1 MKKDK
6 KDKIDL
12 GYDTSKI
19 IFSIGTVVGLFD
31 SDGSFRIRIRKS
43 NEVLRRYALELV
55 FTQQEENRDIA
66 DSLVKTIGFGRIYL
80 TPTKGNRKPSVSLVL
95 NFLTSVKESLC
106 RNWLDP
112 FPPLAAG
119 KRRDYL
125 ISKILSDHQRKK
137 YTSFSEFDSN
147 VDLKRKNVS
156 ISVAEFRNLTP
167 VERRKAGTIAC
178 LYLKSN
184 LSPSI
189 NKPAKVAF
197 VYSSL
202 KGAIAR
208 DASFFHIKK

>member
-80 TPTKGNRKPSVSLVL
+80 TPTK
-95 NFLTSVKESLC
+95 
-106 RNWLDP
+106 
-112 FPPLAAG
+112 
-119 KRRDYL
+119 
-125 ISKILSDHQRKK
+125 
-137 YTSFSEFDSN
+137 
-147 VDLKRKNVS
+147 
-156 ISVAEFRNLTP
+156 
-167 VERRKAGTIAC
+167 
-178 LYLKSN
+178 
-184 LSPSI
+184 
-189 NKPAKVAF
+189 VAF
-197 VYSSL
+197 GYSSL